1 MFLFHGKH
9 FLQLHPAATE
19 SRFGTGDLRG
29 GGALPLDVDDA
40 TEDEG
45 KLQGSNLT
53 TEKVYFL
60 YCTLQ

>member
-1 MFLFHGKH
+1 MEIIFSNFTP
-9 FLQLHPAATE
+9 QRQ
-19 SRFGTGDLRG
+19 SRASAPEISGV